1 MRYMN
6 VANRLVA
13 TPAFSVNPNA
23 AFGAVSVA
31 VVLPRAYQR
40 ACCMCQVLCSYQ
52 PKMLVLRLA
61 YWWRTCTA
69 LCPLERQCHHRRVE
83 VTDIYIFRNK
93 VFSSSRW
100 FLDIDQKSV
109 RLKLKGVKIIRRYRD
124 LFQLIRYL
132 FQLIYLDFSDWELM
146 WFCIVVHRHLPASV
160 KCKWSSVAIGA
171 LVTLCLPCHSSF

>member
-1 MRYMN
+1 MTSIWAKLLWLGWMWIIYRDIWHI
-6 VANRLVA
+6 
-13 TPAFSVNPNA
+13 
-23 AFGAVSVA
+23 SVA
-31 VVLPRAYQR
+31 VIAVRAYQR
-40 ACCMCQVLCSYQ
+40 ACCLCQVLCSYQ

-61 YWWRTCTA
+61 YCRRTCSA
-69 LCPLERQCHHRRVE
+69 PCPPERQCHHRRVE
-83 VTDIYIFRNK
+83 VTEIHIFRNK

-132 FQLIYLDFSDWELM
+132 FQLIYSGFSNWELM

-160 KCKWSSVAIGA
+160 KCKRISVTIGA
-171 LVTLCLPCHSSF
+171 LVTLCLLCHSSF

>member
-1 MRYMN
+1 MRYKD

-13 TPAFSVNPNA
+13 TPAFSVNPNTT
-23 AFGAVSVA
+23 FGAVSVV
-31 VVLPRAYQR
+31 VVLLRAYQR
-40 ACCMCQVLCSYQ
+40 ACCLCQVLSSYQ
-52 PKMLVLRLA
+52 LKMLILRLA
-61 YWWRTCTA
+61 YWLRTCTA
-69 LCPLERQCHHRRVE
+69 PCPPERQCHHRRVE

-132 FQLIYLDFSDWELM
+132 FQLIYSDFSDWELM
-146 WFCIVVHRHLPASV
+146 WFCIVVNRHLLASV
-160 KCKWSSVAIGA
+160 KYKRISVVIGA
-171 LVTLCLPCHSSF
+171 LVTLCLLCHSSF